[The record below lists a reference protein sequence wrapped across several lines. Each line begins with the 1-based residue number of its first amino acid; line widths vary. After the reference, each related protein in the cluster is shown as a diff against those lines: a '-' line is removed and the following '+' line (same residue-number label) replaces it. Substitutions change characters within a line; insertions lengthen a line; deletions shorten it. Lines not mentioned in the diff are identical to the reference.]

1 MRMPFTQSR
10 SSRHAVTPR
19 RPRSRGRGGPYHRV
33 LLINPPMEMIGAE
46 FLMDDIPIRLEY
58 LAAYIRPHVDDVEV
72 LDLTVIT
79 KPLEYFLKRF
89 DPDLV
94 GIGVNYVSVHKNAQ
108 ALAGVAR
115 RYGAD
120 VVVGGYEATAMAEE
134 FATHPDVDVVVR
146 GEGEATLLELV
157 QGRPLDE
164 IEGLSFVRNGVVTNT
179 ADRDLLED
187 LDAIPFP
194 ERERRIK
201 PPDSPFMDL
210 ECDGSTAYDMI
221 ITSRGCWGTCKFCT
235 EPIMSHGK
243 QRYRKPEKVI
253 EELEQL
259 VKLHLGK
266 KRLRVS
272 ISDPNFGGNPR
283 IAEELCDQLIEFRR
297 RSPIDLHFF
306 ISVRTS
312 TIANHPRLAEKMVR
326 AGMDYVFVGMESP
339 RKEDLKKISK
349 GGGDRVKQERAA
361 KLLNDNG
368 AAVMSCFLMGIP
380 GQTEDDIL
388 SMVDYAKGL
397 ELTDCYFSIMTPLPG
412 SRLYDEAREAG
423 ELLETDPTKYKLWD
437 MVIKHDKVSRSKMRE
452 LCIRC
457 NAKWYDDLLLKQ
469 EHRRWQASGRKKKL
483 HVYSNKFRVLVGFF
497 TNLGTSATSDTA
509 SEFADLDPATFV
521 MDMPNPELRR
531 FTEQTGVHNILEMR
545 RFLKLLGKQKI
556 QVSLQSDGRD
566 PVSWVMK
573 TNDDGVE
580 YLDAIDGSTDGA
592 TIAINI
598 PLNNG
603 GLTARSVLA
612 GILRDNPDL
621 KSRVNLA
628 RLVAATGSEVL
639 AGVVDGWRERLRYK
653 THRLFNGNGR
663 A

>member
-1 MRMPFTQSR
+1 MHVPFTKSR
-10 SSRHAVTPR
+10 TSRHTVTPHS
-19 RPRSRGRGGPYHRV
+19 PLPRGGKDKPYRRV
-33 LLINPPMEMIGAE
+33 LLVNPPMEMIGAE

-72 LDLTVIT
+72 LDLTVIK
-79 KPLEYFLKRF
+79 KPLEYFLQRF
-89 DPDLV
+89 APDLV

-108 ALAGVAR
+108 ALAGVAK

-120 VVVGGYEATAMAEE
+120 VVVGGYEATAMSEE

-164 IEGLSFVRNGVVTNT
+164 IDGLSFVRNGVLIHN
-179 ADRDLLED
+179 ADRGLLQD

-221 ITSRGCWGTCKFCT
+221 ITSRGCWGKCKFCT
-235 EPIMSHGK
+235 EPIMSRGT

-272 ISDPNFGGNPR
+272 ISDPNFGGDPR
-283 IAEELCDQLIEFRR
+283 IAEELCDRLIEFRR

-312 TIANHPRLAEKMVR
+312 TIASRPRLVKKMVQ

-339 RKEDLKKISK
+339 RDEDLKEISK
-349 GGGDRVKQERAA
+349 GGGGRAKQEKAA
-361 KLLNDNG
+361 KMLNDNG

-380 GQTEDDIL
+380 GQTEEDIL
-388 SMVDYAKGL
+388 GMVDYAKGL

-412 SRLYDEAREAG
+412 SQLYDEALESG

-437 MVIKHDKVSRSKMRE
+437 MVIKHDNVSRSKMRE

-469 EHRRWQASGRKKKL
+469 EHRRWKASGRKKTL

-497 TNLGTSATSDTA
+497 GNLGTSTTSDNA
-509 SEFADLDPATFV
+509 AEFADLDPANFV

-545 RFLKLLGKQKI
+545 RFLKLLGKQTI
-556 QVSLQSDGRD
+556 QLSLQFDGRE

-573 TNDDGVE
+573 TNRDGVE
-580 YLDAIDGSTDGA
+580 YIDAINGSTDDA
-592 TIAINI
+592 SITINI
-598 PLNNG
+598 PLDNG
-603 GLTARSVLA
+603 GLTTRSVLA

-621 KSRVNLA
+621 KSRVNLT
-628 RLVAATGSEVL
+628 RLVAAIGSEVL
-639 AGVVDGWRERLRYK
+639 AGVVDGWRETVRYK
-653 THRLFNGNGR
+653 AHRLFNGK
-663 A
+663 

>member
-10 SSRHAVTPR
+10 SPRHTMTPR
-19 RPRSRGRGGPYHRV
+19 GPHSRARGGPYRRV

-58 LAAYIRPHVDDVEV
+58 LAAYIRPHVEDVVV

-89 DPDLV
+89 APDLV

-108 ALAGVAR
+108 ALAGIAR
-115 RYGAD
+115 RFGAD
-120 VVVGGYEATAMAEE
+120 VVVGGYEATALAEE

-164 IEGLSFVRNGVVTNT
+164 IEGISFVRDGVVTHT

-187 LDAIPFP
+187 LDTIPFP

-210 ECDGSTAYDMI
+210 ECDGGTAYDMI

-235 EPIMSHGK
+235 EPIMSRGT

-312 TIANHPRLAEKMVR
+312 TIATRPRLVEKMTR

-339 RKEDLKKISK
+339 RAEDLKEISK
-349 GGGDRVKQERAA
+349 GGGGRAKQEQAA

-412 SRLYDEAREAG
+412 SRLYDEARESG

-469 EHRRWQASGRKKKL
+469 EYRRWQASGRKKKL
-483 HVYSNKFRVLVGFF
+483 HVYSKKFRVLAGFF
-497 TNLGTSATSDTA
+497 GNLGTSATSDNA

-545 RFLKLLGKQKI
+545 RFLKLLGKQKL
-556 QVSLQSDGRD
+556 QVSLQFDGRES
-566 PVSWVMK
+566 VSWVMK
-573 TNDDGVE
+573 TNGDGVE
-580 YLDAIDGSTDGA
+580 YVDAIEGSTDDP

-603 GLTARSVLA
+603 GPTARSVLV
-612 GILRDNPDL
+612 GMLRDNPGL
-621 KSRVNLA
+621 KSRINLA
-628 RLVAATGSEVL
+628 RLVTATGSEVL
-639 AGVVDGWRERLRYK
+639 AGVVDGWRETLRYK
-653 THRLFNGNGR
+653 THRLFS
-663 A
+663 

>member
-1 MRMPFTQSR
+1 MHMPASQSLTSCR
-10 SSRHAVTPR
+10 TATPLAL
-19 RPRSRGRGGPYHRV
+19 GKGKPYRRV
-33 LLINPPMEMIGAE
+33 LLVNPPMEMIGAE

-72 LDLTVIT
+72 LDLTVIK
-79 KPLEYFLKRF
+79 KPLQYFLKRF
-89 DPDLV
+89 APDLV

-108 ALAGVAR
+108 TLAGVAK

-120 VVVGGYEATAMAEE
+120 VVVGGYEATALAEE
-134 FATHPDVDVVVR
+134 FAKHPDVDVVVR

-157 QGRPLDE
+157 QGRSLDE
-164 IEGLSFVRNGVVTNT
+164 IEGLSFVRNDVLIHN
-179 ADRDLLED
+179 ADRELLQD

-235 EPIMSHGK
+235 EPIMSRGT

-272 ISDPNFGGNPR
+272 ISDPNFGGDPR
-283 IAEELCDQLIEFRR
+283 VAEELCDQLIEFRR
-297 RSPIDLHFF
+297 RSPIALHFF

-312 TIANHPRLAEKMVR
+312 TIASRPRLAEKMVQ

-339 RKEDLKKISK
+339 RAEDLKEISK
-349 GGGDRVKQERAA
+349 GGGGRAKQEKAA

-380 GQTEDDIL
+380 GQTEEDIL
-388 SMVDYAKGL
+388 GMVDYAKGL

-412 SRLYDEAREAG
+412 SRLYDEALESG
-423 ELLETDPTKYKLWD
+423 DLLETDPTKYKLWD
-437 MVIKHDKVSRSKMRE
+437 MVIKHDNVSRSKMRE

-469 EHRRWQASGRKKKL
+469 EHRRFKASGRKKKL

-497 TNLGTSATSDTA
+497 GNLGSGTTSDA
-509 SEFADLDPATFV
+509 DAEFSDLDPANFV

-545 RFLKLLGKQKI
+545 RFLTLLGKQKI
-556 QVSLQSDGRD
+556 QLSLQFDGRE
-566 PVSWVMK
+566 PISWVIK
-573 TNDDGVE
+573 TGDDGVE
-580 YLDAIDGSTDGA
+580 YIDAIDGSTDDV

-603 GLTARSVLA
+603 GLTTKSVLA
-612 GILRDNPDL
+612 GILRDNPGL
-621 KSRVNLA
+621 VSRVNLA
-628 RLVAATGSEVL
+628 RLVAATGSEVV
-639 AGVVDGWRERLRYK
+639 AGVVDGWRETVRYK
-653 THRLFNGNGR
+653 THRLFRGR
-663 A
+663 